1 MIEVGILSK
10 HVVSELLEHV
20 EELIPHCA
28 VVLVDGED
36 VGGGFAIAVAIAVTV
51 TVAVVFIFV
60 VVAFVGREDAGFEGD
75 EETRALGE
83 DEEAAVLSVFE
94 KISSQHVTEELEKGW
109 MKRWK

>member
-1 MIEVGILSK
+1 M
-10 HVVSELLEHV
+10 VSELLEHV

-36 VGGGFAIAVAIAVTV
+36 VGGGFAVTIAVTV
-51 TVAVVFIFV
+51 TIAVVFIFV
-60 VVAFVGREDAGFEGD
+60 VAVAFVGREDAGFEGD

-94 KISSQHVTEELEKGW
+94 KISSQHVTEELEKER